1 MGSLFCYSEGMNER
15 PKVGVGLLLIK
26 DGNILLGKR
35 KGAHG
40 AGEYA
45 GFGEHLEGLESFED
59 GLLREL
65 AEEGGAELNVHNLQF
80 LCVTN
85 LRKYAP
91 KHYVDIGIIAEWK
104 SGEPKIMEPDKIESW
119 GWHDINNL
127 PEPLFGVIGN
137 YVEAYKTGKVYF
149 NS

>member
-1 MGSLFCYSEGMNER
+1 MNER

-26 DGNILLGKR
+26 DDKILLGKR

-45 GFGEHLEGLESFED
+45 GFGGHLEGLETFED

-65 AEEGGAELNVHNLQF
+65 AEEGGPDIQVKNLRF
-80 LCVTN
+80 LSVTN

-91 KHYVDIGIIAEWK
+91 KHYVDIGMVAEWE
-104 SGEPKIMEPDKIESW
+104 SGEPQIMEPDKIESW
-119 GWHDINNL
+119 EWHDIDNL
-127 PEPLFGVIGN
+127 PAPLFGVIEN
-137 YVEAYKTGKVYF
+137 YVEAYKTGRVYF
-149 NS
+149 ND

>member
-1 MGSLFCYSEGMNER
+1 MNER
-15 PKVGVGLLLIK
+15 PKVGVGLLLVK
-26 DGNILLGKR
+26 DGKILLGKR

-45 GFGEHLEGLESFED
+45 GFGGHLEGLESFED

-65 AEEGGAELNVHNLQF
+65 AEEGGTDIKVNNLRF

-91 KHYVDIGIIAEWK
+91 KHYVDIGMVAEWD
-104 SGEPKIMEPDKIESW
+104 SGDPQVMEPDKIESW
-119 GWHDINNL
+119 NWHDIDNL
-127 PEPLFGVIGN
+127 PAPLFGVIGN
-137 YVEAYKTGKVYF
+137 YVDAFKTGKAYF
-149 NS
+149 SD

>member
-1 MGSLFCYSEGMNER
+1 MIKAEELSEPCYLIRNLFWYSKHMHER

-26 DGNILLGKR
+26 DRKILLGKR

-45 GFGEHLEGLESFED
+45 GFGGHLEGLETFED

-65 AEEGGAELNVHNLQF
+65 AEEGGPDIKVKNLRF
-80 LCVTN
+80 LSVTN

-91 KHYVDIGIIAEWK
+91 KHYVDIGMI
-104 SGEPKIMEPDKIESW
+104 
-119 GWHDINNL
+119 
-127 PEPLFGVIGN
+127 
-137 YVEAYKTGKVYF
+137 
-149 NS
+149 

>member
-1 MGSLFCYSEGMNER
+1 MNER
-15 PKVGVGLLLIK
+15 PKVGVGLLLVK
-26 DGNILLGKR
+26 DGKILLGKR

-45 GFGEHLEGLESFED
+45 GFGGHLEGLETFED

-65 AEEGGAELNVHNLQF
+65 AEEGGSDIKVKNLCF
-80 LCVTN
+80 LSVTN

-91 KHYVDIGIIAEWK
+91 KHYVDIGMVAEWE
-104 SGEPKIMEPDKIESW
+104 SGEPQIMEPDKIESW
-119 GWHDINNL
+119 GWHDIDNL
-127 PEPLFGVIGN
+127 PEPLFGVIDN

-149 NS
+149 ND